1 MLGGRAFISF
11 SESSLFKSVHSV
23 LIGERIQEEHLF
35 LFQNEIYFPHCTH
48 PHCPSPCG
56 LCSRFDNSPFFL
68 AVTSKSERKV

>member
-48 PHCPSPCG
+48 PHCPPLGG
-56 LCSRFDNSPFFL
+56 LCSRSDNSQFC
-68 AVTSKSERKV
+68 VSTSKIEC